1 MNGNHDVSEDRGV
14 SPYGSNAA
22 DPFPLPGGASGVLW
36 DCHPRGRCVSGRVF
50 GEVRTV
56 AWVQQLLSFVG
67 VLNLRADDHPVAWTE
82 PDGSRVVR
90 FSEQTPLGRMD
101 GKAVFSRACGE
112 IVIDVTIAVDAGDSR
127 TTDVAETRRFLNVRD
142 AATFIAG
149 RHVVHR
155 ILTQE

>member
-1 MNGNHDVSEDRGV
+1 MGLPSAWALRVRPRVRRG
-14 SPYGSNAA
+14 S
-22 DPFPLPGGASGVLW
+22 
-36 DCHPRGRCVSGRVF
+36 
-50 GEVRTV
+50 
-56 AWVQQLLSFVG
+56 
-67 VLNLRADDHPVAWTE
+67 
-82 PDGSRVVR
+82 DGSRVVR